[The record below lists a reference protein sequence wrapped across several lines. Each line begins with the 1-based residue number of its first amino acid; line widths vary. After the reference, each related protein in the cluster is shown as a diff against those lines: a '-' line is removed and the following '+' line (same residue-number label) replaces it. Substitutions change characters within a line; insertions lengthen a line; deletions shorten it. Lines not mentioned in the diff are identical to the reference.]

1 MAEKVYNPSKKVDV
15 EQLRES
21 LSNLAWDCQSGWL
34 GSGGLDSWSDAR
46 IRMTSNNIIESLSVV
61 EREE

>member
-15 EQLRES
+15 EQLREA
-21 LSNLAWDCQSGWL
+21 LGNLAWDCQSGWL
-34 GSGGLDSWSDAR
+34 GSEGISSWSEDR